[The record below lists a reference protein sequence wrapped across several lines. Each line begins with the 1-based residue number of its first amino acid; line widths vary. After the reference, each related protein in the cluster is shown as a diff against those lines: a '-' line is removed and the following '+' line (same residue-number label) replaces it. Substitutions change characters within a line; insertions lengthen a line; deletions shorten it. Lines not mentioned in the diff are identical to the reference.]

1 MKTTTH
7 KIYGIALSL
16 IFILSII
23 TSCTKAKDTIGII
36 KVQYPNGSA
45 MEEAIVILDQT
56 NGAPGTDPIKD
67 LRQEKTTDA
76 SGRAEFIY
84 TYEAILDVSV
94 TKEEG
99 NDIYIGSSVIKLIRG
114 ETTTEVVETV
124 LQ

>member
-1 MKTTTH
+1 MM
-7 KIYGIALSL
+7 I
-16 IFILSII
+16 
-23 TSCTKAKDTIGII
+23 SCAKEKDTIGIV
-36 KVQYPNGSA
+36 KVVNVNGNPISGA
-45 MEEAIVILDQT
+45 TVVLNQQ
-56 NGAPGTDPIKD
+56 NGAPGTEPIKD

-76 SGRAEFIY
+76 SGKAEFIY

-99 NDIYIGSSVIKLIRG
+99 NDIYIGSSVIKLMRG